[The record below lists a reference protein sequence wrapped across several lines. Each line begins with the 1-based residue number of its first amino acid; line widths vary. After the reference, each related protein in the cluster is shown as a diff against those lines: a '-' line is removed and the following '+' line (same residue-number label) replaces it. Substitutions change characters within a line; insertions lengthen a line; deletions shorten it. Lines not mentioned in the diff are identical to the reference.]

1 MNRRINTN
9 GIKSFLTVLKFG
21 YTGIYHYFSNKCLCR
36 YVNEFT
42 IRYNAISVEFGKRFE
57 CLF

>member
-1 MNRRINTN
+1 MNTN

-42 IRYNAISVEFGKRFE
+42 ICYNAISVESGKRFE
-57 CLF
+57 YLF

>member
-1 MNRRINTN
+1 MNRKVNTN
-9 GIKSFLTVLKFG
+9 GVKSFLAVLKCD
-21 YTGIYHYFSNKCLCR
+21 YTGIYHYFSGKYLCV

-42 IRYNAISVEFGKRFE
+42 IFYNTISVKFGKRFE